1 MVECLRFKKI
11 NWRLQGVKEV
21 WVSFFSASLDTDNG
35 LKGGIWKVNQNG
47 LLKRKVNSWSVTC
60 ICPFHSTS
68 TLISFLSHFIHFP
81 SAVFEKK
88 YLMCGRKKKLCNSNT
103 LWSVATVKAKIILI
117 NFAEQKINPSSL

>member
-21 WVSFFSASLDTDNG
+21 WVSFPASLDTDNG

-47 LLKRKVNSWSVTC
+47 LPERKVNSWSVTC

-81 SAVFEKK
+81 SAVFFKRNIWCVGE
-88 YLMCGRKKKLCNSNT
+88 KKKLCNSNT